1 MIAVTIVHFD
11 EDFVNKFKAAEGVDG
26 NGASEDWDDKE
37 VESEDADDESVEDD
51 KVDEALAAAATDN
64 ILSAADDEE
73 LEDDKVD
80 EREEEDDKLDD
91 ETAAAERDGDKRS
104 DNSGVISISCSNVKR

>member
-37 VESEDADDESVEDD
+37 VESEDADDESVED
-51 KVDEALAAAATDN
+51 K
-64 ILSAADDEE
+64 
-73 LEDDKVD
+73 
-80 EREEEDDKLDD
+80 
-91 ETAAAERDGDKRS
+91 G
-104 DNSGVISISCSNVKR
+104 

>member
-37 VESEDADDESVEDD
+37 VESEDADDESVEDKGEFED
-51 KVDEALAAAATDN
+51 W
-64 ILSAADDEE
+64 DDE
-73 LEDDKVD
+73 D
-80 EREEEDDKLDD
+80 ESS
-91 ETAAAERDGDKRS
+91 DGMAKGAS
-104 DNSGVISISCSNVKR
+104 EFVVK